1 MRSRLFLLLCFFL
14 ILLTSCDER
23 SDSSDQS
30 NSVSSNQDD
39 KTTIQTEDSREMD
52 NSGNGQEQTEQKAE
66 ETEVPKADTYDVDQR
81 KVIYTA
87 DTRIEVK
94 DLQKKIATLESLI
107 IDYDGY
113 IVESSRSNDTKEN
126 NRTGFITARVPQT
139 NFKSFMDKVESGEG
153 KLLSSNISGQD
164 VTEEYVD
171 LESRLQSK
179 KVVEKRLL
187 AFMEQAEKTEDLLA
201 ISEDLAEVQEEI
213 EQITGRMNYLQ
224 NKADL
229 ATVHIEIQ
237 ENNVSLEDGDL
248 NTWEATKQQ
257 FIKSINFL
265 LKVISNVFVFI
276 AGNMPVLIL
285 ISVLGWLGWIFIR
298 KWVKQNHKE
307 K

>member
-30 NSVSSNQDD
+30 NSVSSNQND
-39 KTTIQTEDSREMD
+39 KTTIQTEDSREMA

-113 IVESSRSNDTKEN
+113 IVESSRSNDTEEN

-139 NFKSFMDKVESGEG
+139 NFKTFMDEVESGEG

-237 ENNVSLEDGDL
+237 ENYVSIEDGNL

-257 FIKSINFL
+257 FMKSINFL

-285 ISVLGWLGWIFIR
+285 IGVLGWLGWILIR

>member
-30 NSVSSNQDD
+30 NSLSSNQDD
-39 KTTIQTEDSREMD
+39 KTTIQTEDSREMAD
-52 NSGNGQEQTEQKAE
+52 SGKEQTEQKAE

-107 IDYDGY
+107 IDYNGY
-113 IVESSRSNDTKEN
+113 IVESSRSNDTEEKN
-126 NRTGFITARVPQT
+126 STGFITARVPQT
-139 NFKSFMDKVESGEG
+139 NFKTFMDEVESGEG

-187 AFMEQAEKTEDLLA
+187 AYMEQAEKTEDLLA

-229 ATVHIEIQ
+229 ATVHIEIK

-285 ISVLGWLGWIFIR
+285 IGVLGWLGWIFITKR
-298 KWVKQNHKE
+298 VKQNHKE

>member
-30 NSVSSNQDD
+30 NSVSSYQDD
-39 KTTIQTEDSREMD
+39 KTTIQTEDSREMAD
-52 NSGNGQEQTEQKAE
+52 SGKEQTEQKAE

-107 IDYDGY
+107 IDYNGY
-113 IVESSRSNDTKEN
+113 IVESSRSNDTEEKN
-126 NRTGFITARVPQT
+126 STGFITARVPQT
-139 NFKSFMDKVESGEG
+139 NFKTFMDEVESGEG
-153 KLLSSNISGQD
+153 KLLSNNISGQD

-285 ISVLGWLGWIFIR
+285 IGVLGWLGWIFITKR
-298 KWVKQNHKE
+298 VKQNHKE

>member
-39 KTTIQTEDSREMD
+39 KTTIQTEDSREMA
-52 NSGNGQEQTEQKAE
+52 NSGKEQTEQKAE

-139 NFKSFMDKVESGEG
+139 NFKPFMDEVESGEG

-237 ENNVSLEDGDL
+237 ENYVSIEDGNL

>member
-30 NSVSSNQDD
+30 NSVSSYQDD
-39 KTTIQTEDSREMD
+39 KTTIQTEDSREMAD
-52 NSGNGQEQTEQKAE
+52 SGKEQTEQKAE

-107 IDYDGY
+107 IDYNGY
-113 IVESSRSNDTKEN
+113 IVESSRSNDTEEKN
-126 NRTGFITARVPQT
+126 STGFITARVPQT
-139 NFKSFMDKVESGEG
+139 NFKTFMDEVESGEG
-153 KLLSSNISGQD
+153 KLLSNNISGQD

>member
-39 KTTIQTEDSREMD
+39 KTTIQTEDSREMAD
-52 NSGNGQEQTEQKAE
+52 SGKEQTEQKAE

-107 IDYDGY
+107 IDYNGY
-113 IVESSRSNDTKEN
+113 IVESSRSNDTEEKN
-126 NRTGFITARVPQT
+126 STGFITARVPQT
-139 NFKSFMDKVESGEG
+139 NFKTFMDEVESGEG

-187 AFMEQAEKTEDLLA
+187 AYMEQAEKTEDLLA

-229 ATVHIEIQ
+229 ATVHIEIK

-285 ISVLGWLGWIFIR
+285 IGVLGWLGWIFITKR
-298 KWVKQNHKE
+298 IKQNHKE

>member
-30 NSVSSNQDD
+30 NSLSSNQDD
-39 KTTIQTEDSREMD
+39 KTTIQTEDSREMAD
-52 NSGNGQEQTEQKAE
+52 SGKEQTEQKAE

-107 IDYDGY
+107 IDYNGY
-113 IVESSRSNDTKEN
+113 IVESSRSNDTEEKN
-126 NRTGFITARVPQT
+126 STGFITARVPQT
-139 NFKSFMDKVESGEG
+139 NFKTFMDEVESGEG
-153 KLLSSNISGQD
+153 KLLSNNISGQD